1 MTETEN
7 TEAENTEAENTETE
21 NTETENTETEN
32 TEAENTENTEAENTE
47 AENTE
52 TENTET
58 ENTETENTETENT
71 ETENTEAENTETE
84 NTETENTETENTEA
98 ENTESENTETE
109 NTETENTE
117 TENTETCIWC
127 SEEEEQNDGP
137 PDSADVSDVHH
148 SVPALEERCFV
159 GDVLQVLLSG
169 AYIDAS
175 RGTLHV
181 ADREL
186 ASMRKLEVLEVLCE
200 DVLPRSLSEIRRL
213 SAQLSVRRGPL
224 RMEDFER
231 TVLTMVFTA
240 QQLQH
245 THPGHQRELWANALL
260 QLYQAIKEDLRPHST
275 GN

>member
-1 MTETEN
+1 MTVLQILLMCQMSIT
-7 TEAENTEAENTETE
+7 ASQHWRKALY
-21 NTETENTETEN
+21 
-32 TEAENTENTEAENTE
+32 
-47 AENTE
+47 
-52 TENTET
+52 
-58 ENTETENTETENT
+58 
-71 ETENTEAENTETE
+71 
-84 NTETENTETENTEA
+84 
-98 ENTESENTETE
+98 
-109 NTETENTE
+109 
-117 TENTETCIWC
+117 
-127 SEEEEQNDGP
+127 P
-137 PDSADVSDVHH
+137 SAFRVKRGT
-148 SVPALEERCFV
+148 PALLNPSFQKSVEDASLLYE
-159 GDVLQVLLSG
+159 VLLSG

-245 THPGHQRELWANALL
+245 THPGHQRELWANTLL